1 MVQKPGFSSL
11 PALFLLEPHGTSK
24 TQRMLPSPAE
34 GNDPCLIWF
43 LSSDHLFSFCGQD
56 PEPSETYG
64 KVPMDYKGLWI
75 QTFDVT
81 IQLKQQE
88 NYTGGKP
95 VVGLWSRTQHPD
107 KMGIILENLQRHC
120 GRARSQ
126 VPSP

>member
-1 MVQKPGFSSL
+1 
-11 PALFLLEPHGTSK
+11 
-24 TQRMLPSPAE
+24 
-34 GNDPCLIWF
+34 
-43 LSSDHLFSFCGQD
+43 
-56 PEPSETYG
+56 
-64 KVPMDYKGLWI
+64 MDYKGLWI
-75 QTFDVT
+75 QTFDIT

-95 VVGLWSRTQHPD
+95 VVGLWSRTQRPD